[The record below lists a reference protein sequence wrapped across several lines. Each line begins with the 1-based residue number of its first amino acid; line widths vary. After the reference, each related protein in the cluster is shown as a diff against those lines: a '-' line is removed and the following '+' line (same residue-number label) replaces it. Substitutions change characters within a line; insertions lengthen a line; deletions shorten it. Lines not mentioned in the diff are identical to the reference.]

1 MNTKNLTIAI
11 LCVCAAILGA
21 MLMVLHTTPAAQA
34 SEVRGGDYI
43 MVTGHF
49 TDVQEAL
56 YIVDTAQQK
65 LNVYN
70 FDMVHNAI
78 QLRDSL
84 PLARIF
90 GAGTGSAAR

>member
-1 MNTKNLTIAI
+1 MNTKNLTLAI
-11 LCVCAAILGA
+11 LCVSAAIMGT
-21 MLMVLHTTPAAQA
+21 MLVVLHTTPVALAT
-34 SEVRGGDYI
+34 EVRGGDYI
-43 MVTGHF
+43 MVTGRF

-56 YIVDTAQQK
+56 YVVDTAQQK

-84 PLARIF
+84 PLNRVFSASA
-90 GAGTGSAAR
+90 GAK